1 MNAPATAVPVRLL
14 RWIRRTLVLGLLMAA
29 LTLLTAV
36 LGCDGDDDPSPV
48 YGVPPDM
55 RGGEDGQLF
64 DVPPPADTAADA
76 LSPDMMD
83 AQPRA
88 YYGPV
93 PMDTVGDLPPPLDV
107 IEDGIP
113 EDVQVADQLQTL
125 YGPPPADVVDDA
137 PPPVDTIHEDAVP
150 SADCPPMAYYGP
162 PPCASDQECVDLYGE
177 GWYCDEEN
185 SFSDGCGGSITWPM
199 CKSD

>member
-1 MNAPATAVPVRLL
+1 MNAPATAIPVRLL

-76 LSPDMMD
+76 LSPDVMD
-83 AQPRA
+83 EQPRA

-93 PMDTVGDLPPPLDV
+93 PMDTVGDLPSPV
-107 IEDGIP
+107 
-113 EDVQVADQLQTL
+113 
-125 YGPPPADVVDDA
+125 DVVDDA

-150 SADCPPMAYYGP
+150 AADCPPMAYYGT